1 MNTVSAS
8 SYSVREHLGP
18 VEFTFPGPDGT
29 DMHLKFPFEKL
40 FEIGDFPRRAKE
52 ELGVDAVETVAFQFA
67 GLDDPELD
75 RFAASL
81 VAAGVRLVDVAIDA
95 GDLLEP
101 DDAARAADIAEIKL
115 WIDRFTAMG
124 SQFVRVNAGSPFRVG
139 EHAPADAPQLVSSL
153 RELGAYAAER
163 GSRLLIENH
172 GGQSGDPIWV
182 AELLANVGK
191 EHLGLLLDLG
201 NFDILMQPTMAHLF
215 SATEGGEPVP
225 FAAMVDAMDLAPI
238 YDAIEALAPY
248 TELVHVKVHDVDDA
262 GVMRAVDLDRAL
274 GILFRH
280 GYEGPLTVEYEGHGG
295 DPWAKTATVIAATR
309 ALADANG
316 EVR

>member
-18 VEFTFPGPDGT
+18 VEFTFPMPDGT

-40 FEIGDFPRRAKE
+40 FEIGEFPRRAKE
-52 ELGVDAVETVAFQFA
+52 ELGVDAIETVAFQFA

-81 VAAGVRLVDVAIDA
+81 LSSGVRLVDVAIDA
-95 GDLLEP
+95 GDLLET
-101 DDAARAADIAEIKL
+101 DDTKRAADLAEMKRWIA
-115 WIDRFTAMG
+115 RFAAMG

-139 EHAPADAPQLVSSL
+139 EHAPSDAPQLVEGL
-153 RELGAYAAER
+153 RELGAYAASL

-172 GGQSGDPIWV
+172 GGQSGDPVWV
-182 AELLANVGK
+182 GELLANVGK
-191 EHLGLLLDLG
+191 EHVGLLLDLG

-215 SATEGGEPVP
+215 SATEGGQEVP
-225 FAAMVDAMDLAPI
+225 FASMVDAMDLTPL
-238 YDAIEALAPY
+238 YDALEALAPY

-262 GVMRAVDLDRAL
+262 GVFRAVDLDRAF
-274 GILFRH
+274 GILARH

-295 DPWAKTATVIAATR
+295 DPWEKTRQVLAVTR
-309 ALADANG
+309 TFAEG
-316 EVR
+316 GR